1 MDTVQAEVRGP
12 VAVLTL
18 NRPPR
23 MNAINRDLLAC
34 LAGAV
39 GAAVDNRDVRALVI
53 AGAGRAFSAGADL
66 DEIGALPDAHAF
78 RAFITRMT
86 EVYQVI
92 ADCQKPSVAALHGIA
107 FGGGLELA
115 LACDL
120 RVAEPGTRLG
130 VPEMKLGVL
139 PGAGGTQRLPRL
151 VPAGLAKQMIL
162 TGEPITGERAHAVG
176 LVNELA
182 EPGEALAAA
191 VALAGQ
197 LAAGAPLALAAGKRL
212 VDRGAG
218 MDLAAAISYGAESV
232 SMLFGTADQTE
243 GLAAFHARRP
253 PTFTG

>member
-78 RAFITRMT
+78 RAFIT
-86 EVYQVI
+86 
-92 ADCQKPSVAALHGIA
+92 
-107 FGGGLELA
+107 
-115 LACDL
+115 
-120 RVAEPGTRLG
+120 
-130 VPEMKLGVL
+130 
-139 PGAGGTQRLPRL
+139 
-151 VPAGLAKQMIL
+151 
-162 TGEPITGERAHAVG
+162 
-176 LVNELA
+176 
-182 EPGEALAAA
+182 
-191 VALAGQ
+191 
-197 LAAGAPLALAAGKRL
+197 GAPLALAAGKRL

-218 MDLAAAISYGAESV
+218 MDLAAAISYEAESV
-232 SMLFGTADQTE
+232 SMLFGTADQAE